1 MEGIFSVDGKAAGA
15 IRTATDLV
23 KLNLV
28 WLLCCIPLVT
38 IGASTTALYSVVIKM
53 VKNED
58 SYVVRSF
65 FSSFREN
72 FKQATAVWLIICMIA
87 AILSFDFFSSQKR

>member
-58 SYVVRSF
+58 SYVVPRATCATLSACLKTR
-65 FSSFREN
+65 FSRLR
-72 FKQATAVWLIICMIA
+72 A
-87 AILSFDFFSSQKR
+87 R